1 MKKYLLLASTA
12 LLFNTNAWAEPVYPT
27 DGSTVEIGVKANI
40 VMGGALYPM
49 NEKMDFKRIVVGNA
63 WGSGSDEISLTMNA
77 ATGVITNNSSA
88 GAIYEYDNEGEPA
101 SVSCI
106 GPLPTGVHFE
116 CVGTGTPSTGCAIGS
131 TGLSII
137 NPTHNL
143 DTVIASGGYLQFGGT
158 LTGAVSGYDDITI
171 DEDAIIRVVAEY

>member
-12 LLFNTNAWAEPVYPT
+12 LLFNTNAWAEPVYPAGGQNT
-27 DGSTVEIGVKANI
+27 REIGVAATI

-49 NEKMDFKRIVVGNA
+49 VGQMDFKRIVVGDVT
-63 WGSGSDEISLTMNA
+63 SDISLTMNA

-88 GAIYEYDNEGEPA
+88 GVIYEFDNEGEPA

-106 GPLPTGVHFE
+106 GTLPTGVHFE
-116 CVGTGTPSTGCAIGS
+116 CVGSGTPSTGCAIGS

-143 DTVIASGGYLQFGGT
+143 DDVIAASGTELLHFGGT
-158 LTGAVSGYDDITI
+158 LTGTVSSDMTI